1 MENVPESTS
10 KLISKSADKID
21 PLKISLFVLVVLNF
35 KVSLNQFIAFQ
46 GEVPEQTLQ
55 SIYIHILLL
64 LGSWLTGTSRVHMS
78 LGYWI
83 FAFHQLVNKLAAL
96 AFLVTFI
103 VHAVLYN
110 IEHRVLN
117 VLGDVLVLVGVT
129 NLFHVKVAILLALF
143 LLIGLYII
151 IYQSPSFL
159 SESFDIDSF
168 HLVLFK
174 VSFLHFAGIV
184 KLSIF
189 SLKES

>member
-10 KLISKSADKID
+10 KFISKSADKID
-21 PLKISLFVLVVLNF
+21 PLKISLFVLVVLNL
-35 KVSLNQFIAFQ
+35 KISLSQFISFQ
-46 GEVPEQTLQ
+46 DEVPEQTLQ
-55 SIYIHILLL
+55 SIYIHVLLL
-64 LGSWLTGTSRVHMS
+64 LRSWLAGTSRIHMS

-83 FAFHQLVNKLAAL
+83 FAFHQLANKFATL
-96 AFLVTFI
+96 AFLVTLI

-110 IEHRVLN
+110 IKHRVLDI
-117 VLGDVLVLVGVT
+117 LGDVLVLVSVA
-129 NLFHVKVAILLALF
+129 NLFHVKVAILFALF

-151 IYQSPSFL
+151 IYDSPSFL